1 MRDGYTHRVCPSCGA
16 VETTERVTCEYCGS
30 LTVPRSPAQSRAM
43 GGSSRASY
51 CLDSEI
57 WAWLKW

>member
-57 WAWLKW
+57 